1 VAAIGVQPSSS
12 GPKAPWRG
20 LARVAGAIG
29 FYALLVQLAVMSLA
43 YNLGALLLLPWLRG
57 ARGTAAARAGIARG
71 YRWYFACAQ
80 ASGVLVIRSEAL
92 DALRVEPGGLLIAAN
107 HPTMID
113 AMVLVSRLPRSL
125 CIMKAELMRNVFL
138 GAGARLAR
146 YICNDSPRGLVRQA
160 VQSLKDGGQ
169 LVMFPE
175 GTRTVQRPLNA
186 LRPGFTVIAE
196 RAGVP
201 IQTVILETDN
211 PFLTKGWPIWR
222 LPPLPIVIGA
232 RLGDRFAPDGDHAAL
247 LQRLEAHFAS
257 ELGASARAHARADA

>member
-1 VAAIGVQPSSS
+1 MRIGVSPTHSNR
-12 GPKAPWRG
+12 PWRG
-20 LARVAGAIG
+20 LARLAGSVA
-29 FYALLVQLAVMSLA
+29 FYLLLVQLAVMSLA
-43 YNLGALLLLPWLRG
+43 YNLGALLLLPFLRG
-57 ARGTAAARAGIARG
+57 PKGTAAARAGIARG

-80 ASGVLVIRSEAL
+80 ATGVLVIESDAL
-92 DALRVEPGGLLIAAN
+92 DALRDEPGGLLIAAN

-160 VQSLKDGGQ
+160 VQSLKEGGQ

-175 GTRTVQRPLNA
+175 GTRTVQQPLNA
-186 LRPGFTVIAE
+186 FRPGFASIAD
-196 RAGVP
+196 RARVP
-201 IQTVILETDN
+201 IQTVVLETDN

-222 LPPLPIVIGA
+222 LPPLPIVIRA
-232 RLGDRFAPDGDHAAL
+232 RLGERFACEGDHGAL
-247 LQRLEAHFAS
+247 LERLERYFAA
-257 ELGASARAHARADA
+257 ELASGPRDPGRERAMA